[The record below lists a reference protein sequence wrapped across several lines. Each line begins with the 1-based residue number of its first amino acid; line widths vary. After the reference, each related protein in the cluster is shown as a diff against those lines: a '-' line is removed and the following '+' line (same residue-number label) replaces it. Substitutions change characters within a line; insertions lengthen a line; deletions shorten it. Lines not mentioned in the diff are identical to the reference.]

1 MAEIISGALTTS
13 ENDSIKT
20 ETKAIDLVTDY
31 IASNILGG
39 LYDEIQLDEI
49 VETPDEYAHWV
60 TFGIGGPA

>member
-13 ENDSIKT
+13 ETDSIKT
-20 ETKAIDLVTDY
+20 ETKAINLVTDS

>member
-13 ENDSIKT
+13 ENESIKT
-20 ETKAIDLVTDY
+20 ETKAIDLATDY

>member
-13 ENDSIKT
+13 ENESIKT

>member
-13 ENDSIKT
+13 ENESIKT
-20 ETKAIDLVTDY
+20 ETKAIDLITDC

-39 LYDEIQLDEI
+39 LYDEIQLHEI
-49 VETPDEYAHWV
+49 AEIPDEYAHWV